1 MRIDAARALGAYV
14 RAEAYRSVRP
24 TPEPEPAPVVVE
36 ESVEEIAEEMA
47 EEIAQGFGAGR
58 AGGRLAGERP
68 CGPAARARLIARLL
82 FPRRHEE
89 GPAQG

>member
-36 ESVEEIAEEMA
+36 ESVEEIA